1 VTSTAAL
8 AEMPASAQAATEASA
23 AAASTTHQFAALL
36 PLTDRLTIQN

>member
-8 AEMPASAQAATEASA
+8 AEMPASAEAATEAS